1 MKDHAQGGHSPL
13 AVYDLL
19 VEADLTAYH
28 SAMQHKLKVHQVDHL
43 RFVTESDLQDIGM
56 SRPEQRRFLKI
67 YQKHFP
73 DSYIGRLRQK
83 LLSRVTQSQG
93 EVAGHDDV
101 LERGS
106 IGSLSSSKTGQHII
120 PSESISLCQQ
130 LGCGEF
136 ASVWQG
142 IWSMSDRS
150 IDKIQVAV
158 KKILPEKMHAN
169 PLDFLQ
175 EAAIMHRV
183 DHEHIVR
190 FYGVVLNPK
199 SVMLVTELAPLRSLA
214 ECLRQPNFR
223 EALTVVRLCDYAEQ
237 VCSGMAYL
245 EENRLIHR
253 DLAARNILVFSL
265 SQVKVADFG
274 LSRALG
280 AGEEYYHSN
289 ISVNL
294 KLPIA
299 WCAPEC
305 IVYLRFTSASDIWS
319 FGVTLWEMFTYG
331 FQPWAGLTG
340 QQILDCINVPR
351 SRRLDMPDL
360 CPSDYYN
367 LMLQCWEHEPGNRP
381 KFSSLVNLLPDVRPE
396 QVRAIRSCEDG
407 QSDHLQYKADTVI
420 TVLNKRPREYPDGY
434 YWKGVLNTGRAGL
447 FLPETTISLLNSEC
461 PSSINGAMLSPSSS
475 SSSDSCARSQ
485 QQHHHR
491 HHHQGR
497 LLRWPAG
504 VNKVLLAKARPKCPK
519 SNSRPVIS
527 APSSDLR
534 HTGHVGSDGTY
545 FGDVAFL
552 NSAYRDDN
560 LPKLAVA
567 PTASI
572 QVTSHANGSDERE
585 EMITN
590 SRKERFGSISSE
602 TALLLNY
609 EIPAACNAQLAAHS
623 KSSLDNSGSLL
634 DEVFEALQQANLG
647 FVDDSPA
654 KSTSKSSIEKEPSTV
669 ESPVEICCSERR
681 HLIEQNS
688 DKDESPNSVDLSSLS
703 IEQQQSSS
711 KLKPLSYRDTKM
723 LNDLTSLAVELADK
737 AMREQNEAL
746 RNLANGST
754 SSEGVIS
761 KGVSSPLASKKKLY
775 ESLLRF
781 KGGEPEVGERPS
793 FCSRLPP
800 EGEVKL
806 SAESEK
812 AYKSMV
818 EEGLACCSSSD
829 SGKSCQPKASEVV
842 QTEEEAGNSLH
853 MLRDDGAAVL
863 RLLRA
868 SSRKPPCVAVPKA
881 VASSFRSDCRK
892 GSVPPPVPPRCKERR
907 RSIEDAASGG
917 EEATKIPPPVPP
929 KAQVVISKGNVN
941 ALRSQFENYQ
951 PKNDNA
957 SDCLMTRSVIVE
969 SSSADGRQPADVH
982 FTMESVDKY
991 ELLDFVLS
999 SLPNENQ
1006 PKQAQ

>member
-28 SAMQHKLKVHQVDHL
+28 SAMQHKLKVSSVDHL
-43 RFVTESDLQDIGM
+43 RFVTESDLQEIGM

-73 DSYIGRLRQK
+73 DSYIGKLRQVHPRK
-83 LLSRVTQSQG
+83 GRKY
-93 EVAGHDDV
+93 
-101 LERGS
+101 
-106 IGSLSSSKTGQHII
+106 SKTGQHII

-351 SRRLDMPDL
+351 SRRLDKPDL

-381 KFSSLVNLLPDVRPE
+381 KFSSLVSLLPDIRPE
-396 QVRAIRSCEDG
+396 QVRAVRSCEDG
-407 QSDHLQYKADTVI
+407 QSDHLQYKADMVI

-475 SSSDSCARSQ
+475 SSSSDI
-485 QQHHHR
+485 
-491 HHHQGR
+491 
-497 LLRWPAG
+497 L
-504 VNKVLLAKARPKCPK
+504 NKVLLAKTRPKCPK
-519 SNSRPVIS
+519 SNNRPEIS

-552 NSAYRDDN
+552 NSGYRDK
-560 LPKLAVA
+560 LP
-567 PTASI
+567 
-572 QVTSHANGSDERE
+572 N
-585 EMITN
+585 
-590 SRKERFGSISSE
+590 
-602 TALLLNY
+602 
-609 EIPAACNAQLAAHS
+609 
-623 KSSLDNSGSLL
+623 
-634 DEVFEALQQANLG
+634 
-647 FVDDSPA
+647 
-654 KSTSKSSIEKEPSTV
+654 
-669 ESPVEICCSERR
+669 
-681 HLIEQNS
+681 
-688 DKDESPNSVDLSSLS
+688 
-703 IEQQQSSS
+703 
-711 KLKPLSYRDTKM
+711 
-723 LNDLTSLAVELADK
+723 LAVELADK

-746 RNLANGST
+746 RNLANGGSS

-761 KGVSSPLASKKKLY
+761 KGVSSPLSGKKKLY

-781 KGGEPEVGERPS
+781 KGGEQEVGERPS

-818 EEGLACCSSSD
+818 EEGLACCSASD
-829 SGKSCQPKASEVV
+829 SAKSCQPKTSKVD
-842 QTEEEAGNSLH
+842 QTEEEPGDSLH
-853 MLRDDGAAVL
+853 TLRDDGAAVL
-863 RLLRA
+863 RLLRS
-868 SSRKPPCVAVPKA
+868 SSRKPPCVAAPKA
-881 VASSFRSDCRK
+881 VASSFRSECRK
-892 GSVPPPVPPRCKERR
+892 GGVPPPVPPRSKERR
-907 RSIEDAASGG
+907 RSVEDIPSGS

-929 KAQVVISKGNVN
+929 KGQVISKGNVD
-941 ALRSQFENYQ
+941 ALRSQFE
-951 PKNDNA
+951 K
-957 SDCLMTRSVIVE
+957 
-969 SSSADGRQPADVH
+969 
-982 FTMESVDKY
+982 K
-991 ELLDFVLS
+991 
-999 SLPNENQ
+999 
-1006 PKQAQ
+1006 